1 MKATSKAN
9 HGGSLN
15 QGSITCT
22 KDLGLIPRIPDLEG
36 TRPMLL
42 ADLSHEIGKPR
53 ARVQWSVGAEVV
65 LASEQALYLFR
76 LQVGATLVCWL
87 ADPSDPK
94 VVGMLQEWASAK
106 HMFFG
111 LRTKGGVIVRTREVV
126 GVPLT
131 VDEISAAL
139 GGVDRERFIRSA
151 TEVVNSGLIKAKAQS
166 DILAVSKIRKL
177 RIFTVLSAE
186 ANRSTEELPA

>member
-9 HGGSLN
+9 QGGSLR
-15 QGSITCT
+15 QGSITCA
-22 KDLGLIPRIPDLEG
+22 KDLGLILREPDMEG
-36 TRPMLL
+36 TRPLLL
-42 ADLSHEIGKPR
+42 ADLSDEIGRPR
-53 ARVQWSVGAEVV
+53 ARVQCSVGVEVV

-94 VVGMLQEWASAK
+94 VIGMLQEWACAK

-111 LRTKGGVIVRTREVV
+111 LRTKGGVLVRTREVV

-131 VDEISAAL
+131 IDEISAAL
-139 GGVDRERFIRSA
+139 GGMDRERFSRSA
-151 TEVVNSGLIKAKAQS
+151 AEVVNSGLIKAKAQS
-166 DILAVSKIRKL
+166 DIPAVSKVRKL
-177 RIFTVLSAE
+177 RLFTLLSAE
-186 ANRSTEELPA
+186 DNGSTEELPA